1 MLHFLCLSSWIKPNS
16 MHFLH
21 IPSPQKSLSLCQVD
35 GAFYHRSTVF
45 DVYLWVAKVHSWR
58 LHSSDT
64 HLSFASKTQCISNS
78 TKSSS
83 NLSPY
88 LFISIVKS
96 NILPHCSTMMA
107 SYLSLCTYWDPLHSA
122 SFSDLFKMQNWALF
136 ILHQVLHAS
145 EDKGKTNLT
154 RTMLSCSP
162 CCLIWI
168 THLTPAFHQ
177 LLGFVCVSSGVFVC
191 LFQLWSVYLQFFLS
205 DYKESSSFA
214 FSYNSSFR
222 YTQKHFWDSLCI
234 LSQVLLLSVLF

>member
-96 NILPHCSTMMA
+96 NIIPHCSTMMA
-107 SYLSLCTYWDPLHSA
+107 SYLSLCTYWDPLHSV

-154 RTMLSCSP
+154 RTMRPHMLCF
-162 CCLIWI
+162 L
-168 THLTPAFHQ
+168 LT
-177 LLGFVCVSSGVFVC
+177 LLPYLNNSLDSSLPSAPRIC
-191 LFQLWSVYLQFFLS
+191 LFVLGCICMFVPALERIPAVLS
-205 DYKESSSFA
+205 
-214 FSYNSSFR
+214 
-222 YTQKHFWDSLCI
+222 FWL
-234 LSQVLLLSVLF
+234 